1 MVSPQTRLLVPLV
14 LAVAAAEAGR
24 VLMMAPLGGKSQK
37 QLFYGLA
44 DGLVE
49 RGHEV
54 VFFNAFKPSKPV
66 KGVREVVPEELAKV
80 LSDENFPNVLK
91 MNKEGMFHA
100 GFSQFRFMFV
110 DGPKTAIAS
119 KEVDELLKDEFDVV
133 VMGTLSYP
141 LYFVPYLMQKPFILL
156 TAVSYMP
163 LQTSTV
169 GNPTIPSLHPLPLLP
184 VTPEMGFFTR
194 VKNVIAH
201 IVMLSLGKMVFAP
214 FCDRLVAEKFGD
226 GVIPPALEIEKNAS
240 LVLLSS
246 NPAVHYHQPLLPNT
260 IQVGGMH
267 CLKPKPLPKE
277 LTDFL
282 GDSEFVY
289 FSLGSVI
296 KPQDMSLEQKAAI
309 LAALGSLPYKVLLK
323 WDTTD
328 RTGLPAN
335 ILPSKW
341 LPQQDILGSSK
352 CRLFISHGGF
362 ASVLE
367 SLCHGVPLVTMPGS
381 GDQQFNAVNAVSLGV
396 AELLSWDEL
405 TAESLRSAMAAALS
419 AERLAAARHRQRLMA
434 EQPVPPRD
442 LAVHWV
448 EHVMRHGG
456 APHLRSVGAELNF
469 FQYYSLDVLAFLLAV
484 LLLALKLLIAMLKCC
499 CRCVCIRRT
508 RRVPAETKPKAKRA
522 KRD

>member
-1 MVSPQTRLLVPLV
+1 
-14 LAVAAAEAGR
+14 
-24 VLMMAPLGGKSQK
+24 
-37 QLFYGLA
+37 
-44 DGLVE
+44 
-49 RGHEV
+49 
-54 VFFNAFKPSKPV
+54 
-66 KGVREVVPEELAKV
+66 
-80 LSDENFPNVLK
+80 
-91 MNKEGMFHA
+91 
-100 GFSQFRFMFV
+100 
-110 DGPKTAIAS
+110 
-119 KEVDELLKDEFDVV
+119 
-133 VMGTLSYP
+133 
-141 LYFVPYLMQKPFILL
+141 MQKPFILL

-163 LQTSTV
+163 PQTSTV

-214 FCDRLVAEKFGD
+214 FCDRLVADKFGD

-267 CLKPKPLPKE
+267 CMKPKPLPKG

-289 FSLGSVI
+289 FSLGSVV
-296 KPQDMSLEQKAAI
+296 KPQDMSPEQKAAI

-499 CRCVCIRRT
+499 CRCVCVRRT

>member
-1 MVSPQTRLLVPLV
+1 MQLPRRSRKMRSVAV
-14 LAVAAAEAGR
+14 LALLWAAA
-24 VLMMAPLGGKSQK
+24 GGA
-37 QLFYGLA
+37 LFRSR
-44 DGLVE
+44 LVE
-49 RGHEV
+49 HAQTPLRSAGGVSGIQCASLCLWASDCVGWSRDPHTGACRLWPPASAQNPLTPLKEL
-54 VFFNAFKPSKPV
+54 VFQSRLIA
-66 KGVREVVPEELAKV
+66 VPDGFTVSDDPKVAYNIIIIVAK
-80 LSDENFPNVLK
+80 
-91 MNKEGMFHA
+91 
-100 GFSQFRFMFV
+100 
-110 DGPKTAIAS
+110 
-119 KEVDELLKDEFDVV
+119 
-133 VMGTLSYP
+133 
-141 LYFVPYLMQKPFILL
+141 
-156 TAVSYMP
+156 
-163 LQTSTV
+163 
-169 GNPTIPSLHPLPLLP
+169 
-184 VTPEMGFFTR
+184 
-194 VKNVIAH
+194 
-201 IVMLSLGKMVFAP
+201 
-214 FCDRLVAEKFGD
+214 KFGD

-469 FQYYSLDVLAFLLAV
+469 FQYYSLDVLAFLLGV

-499 CRCVCIRRT
+499 CRCVCVRRT
-508 RRVPAETKPKAKRA
+508 RRVPAETKSKAKRA